1 MPMNW
6 KMWGERGDWVEA
18 GATSAEEEPPSLA
31 PSRDDTRFPNQPR
44 RRRRRIPQFVKEHP
58 WRAGF
63 TLLFAFS
70 LISNLFADEQ
80 RTPPSQPVSLESQVV
95 VDQQL
100 DAYLGQVEDLCQR
113 HFGDVR
119 AEPDLPIGLIY
130 KRETAYTRGLAAVP
144 VPPTAVNMRLRLLEA
159 RRGLDDIVYRTYQRM
174 TSSEHPR
181 RVYWRF
187 VPEIKLRSGLVHQVT
202 NSFGIRCAQ
211 RR

>member
-1 MPMNW
+1 
-6 KMWGERGDWVEA
+6 MWGERGEETDA
-18 GATSAEEEPPSLA
+18 GATSPEGESPSLA

-44 RRRRRIPQFVKEHP
+44 RRPIRIPQFVKEHP

-63 TLLFAFS
+63 TLLFTFS

-80 RTPPSQPVSLESQVV
+80 RTSPSQPVNLQSQVV

-100 DAYLGQVEDLCQR
+100 DAYLGQVEGLCQR

-130 KRETAYTRGLAAVP
+130 KRETTYTRGLAAIP
-144 VPPTAVNMRLRLLEA
+144 VPPTAENMRLRLLEA

-202 NSFGIRCAQ
+202 NSFGIRCTQ

>member
-1 MPMNW
+1 
-6 KMWGERGDWVEA
+6 MWGERGA
-18 GATSAEEEPPSLA
+18 GTDADATSAEEEPASLA

-44 RRRRRIPQFVKEHP
+44 RRKRRIPQFVKEHP

-80 RTPPSQPVSLESQVV
+80 RTSSPQPTNLESQVV

-100 DAYLGQVEDLCQR
+100 DPYLGQVEDLCQR
-113 HFGDVR
+113 HFRDVR

-130 KRETAYTRGLAAVP
+130 KREATYTRSLAAVP
-144 VPPTAVNMRLRLLEA
+144 VPATAVNMRLRLLEA
-159 RRGLDDIVYRTYQRM
+159 RRGFDDIVYQAYQR
-174 TSSEHPR
+174 TTGSEHPR
-181 RVYWRF
+181 RAYRRF
-187 VPEIKLRSGLVHQVT
+187 VPELKLRSGLVHQVT
-202 NSFGIRCAQ
+202 NSFGIRCTQ